1 MRRHAQ
7 TGAAILLAMLVVALV
22 ATLAT
27 TAYWTQWR
35 ATEVERAEST
45 RSQAHWVLQGAL
57 GWAQLILE
65 EDGRKGG
72 SDHLAE
78 PWAVPLASAR
88 LSRFLAMDQSDALAA
103 DAAEAAFLSG
113 EIIDAQSRLNM
124 TNLVRN
130 GTLDPAAQTQWR
142 RLYQMLGLPLAEL
155 DMLQSQVL
163 RAVLGR
169 SSRNSADAAPLWPRT
184 LDQAAWL
191 GLPAHS
197 IAVLRPFA
205 TVLPERTPL
214 NLNTAGAEVLVAAV
228 DGLDAAQAQSLLLA
242 RQRKPWD
249 SVADFSA
256 ALGPRAPAMPPDD
269 FSTATRYFELHA
281 RLQIEAA
288 QVEEIALVRRDG
300 AQVRTLWHQ
309 RAAANPASG
318 S

>member
-27 TAYWTQWR
+27 AAYWTQWR
-35 ATEVERAEST
+35 SMEVERAEST

-103 DAAEAAFLSG
+103 DAADAAFLSG

-124 TNLVRN
+124 ANLVRN
-130 GTLDPAAQTQWR
+130 GALDPAAQTQWR
-142 RLYQMLGLPLAEL
+142 RLYQLLGLPPAEL

-169 SSRNSADAAPLWPRT
+169 NSADAAPLWPRT
-184 LDQAAWL
+184 LDQAVWL

-228 DGLDAAQAQSLLLA
+228 DGLDAAQAQALLLA
-242 RQRKPWD
+242 RQRKPWN

-256 ALGPRAPAMPPDD
+256 ALGARAPAVPPDD

-281 RLQIEAA
+281 RLQIEAT

-300 AQVRTLWHQ
+300 TQVRTLWHQ
-309 RAAANPASG
+309 RASANPASG